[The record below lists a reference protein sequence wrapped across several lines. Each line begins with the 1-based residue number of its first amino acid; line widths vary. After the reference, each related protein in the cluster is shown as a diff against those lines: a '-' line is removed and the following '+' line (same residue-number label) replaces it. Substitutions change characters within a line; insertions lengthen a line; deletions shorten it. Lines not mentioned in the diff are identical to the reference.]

1 MRGWNDH
8 VQPRPRPLELARGA
22 AAILGAVSRR
32 ARPRPDALFEAGR
45 AEVQGPIQTGTS
57 GRLWKYATAASVLL
71 ASGLGI
77 AWHNERSQRRALELT
92 IARLAPPPALVS
104 TPDLMTER
112 QEEETNVDPSS
123 YLALVRQMNRLEDA
137 ADLEPHRTASGT
149 VPSVRAA
156 DPPQTAPLRP
166 HDFDRVISL

>member
-1 MRGWNDH
+1 MFNPDEDH
-8 VQPRPRPLELARGA
+8 LSPLEERLRSWVPSAGGLDRD
-22 AAILGAVSRR
+22 RM
-32 ARPRPDALFEAGR
+32 LFEAGR
-45 AEVQGPIQTGTS
+45 AAVQGPSRAGTS

-71 ASGLGI
+71 ALGLRI

-92 IARLAPPPALVS
+92 IARQAPPPALVS

-123 YLALVRQMNRLEDA
+123 YLALVRQLRRLEDA
-137 ADLEPHRTASGT
+137 TNLEPQRTAPGT
-149 VPSVRAA
+149 VQRVRAA

-166 HDFDRVISL
+166 RDWDRVISL